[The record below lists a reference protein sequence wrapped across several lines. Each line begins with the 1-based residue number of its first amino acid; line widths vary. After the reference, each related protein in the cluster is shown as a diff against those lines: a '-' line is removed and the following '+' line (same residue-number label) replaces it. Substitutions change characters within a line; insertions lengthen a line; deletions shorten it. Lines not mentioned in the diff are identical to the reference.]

1 VPVIHLLYKP
11 EYWDAGWMLKWL
23 SIGFIAA
30 IINQTYSLVWFVTG
44 ETMKQAYLLIAHIT
58 LFATLLTIGY
68 HLGHEKGVIISI
80 ALLELFFYPIQ
91 SYFIAKKG
99 LWQPLLDLV
108 GFAVIFL
115 LIYLN
120 MKGLEFPIT
129 SS

>member
-1 VPVIHLLYKP
+1 
-11 EYWDAGWMLKWL
+11 MLKWL